1 MTGTRPANLSPT
13 SQWRALKHQ
22 QAQYRPEKSL
32 ESEARALHS
41 NSRLRRK
48 EAFGAAEILDQKPRL
63 KHRQEMGQKS
73 VRSEYFWREDN
84 LRGMMAWAR
93 VYVNHVWCRGGRSH
107 PPMHSD
113 SDNRNT
119 WGGGHIALAAQHWV
133 TYVREQDTHI
143 VCKQKLLF
151 CMRLITINHL
161 TTLIKT
167 NNTKIALVQPVPWF
181 RI

>member
-93 VYVNHVWCRGGRSH
+93 VYVNHIWSRGGLSH
-107 PPMHSD
+107 HQPMHSD

-119 WGGGHIALAAQHWV
+119 WGGSHCVSYAALSYLWKRTRH
-133 TYVREQDTHI
+133 THI
-143 VCKQKLLF
+143 LCKQKLLF
-151 CMRLITINHL
+151 CMRLITIIWQH
-161 TTLIKT
+161 
-167 NNTKIALVQPVPWF
+167 
-181 RI
+181 